1 MLYVSSIVGDK
12 VGVTDTDDGVT
23 QYIKKDTLIKAAS
36 KYNLQVQGVVGDEV
50 TIIVNGKE
58 EKGVLGVSKGVELQG
73 QTKPVKKSAKST
85 HAGRKT
91 QITVNGKKESAVLGV
106 PKGVQLQD
114 TTKPSKKS
122 VKAHATGKKTQVIID
137 GKAEEAVVG
146 PIKFD

>member
-1 MLYVSSIVGDK
+1 MLYVSHVLGDK

-23 QYIKKDTLIKAAS
+23 QYIRKDTLVKSVS

-58 EKGVLGVSKGVELQG
+58 EKGVLGVPKGVKLQG
-73 QTKPVKKSAKST
+73 STKPTKKPVKST
-85 HAGRKT
+85 NAGKKT
-91 QITVNGKKESAVLGV
+91 QITVNGKKESAILGV
-106 PKGVQLQD
+106 PKGVQLQGPSNPPK
-114 TTKPSKKS
+114 KP

-137 GKAEEAVVG
+137 GKVEEAVVG